1 MNHSL
6 FKRAV
11 LPALVVFT
19 VMVVSSLAY
28 DFSRHLGSGALRKVI
43 LYPSVILMFL
53 SIWLGPLFVVPFA
66 FKRGSA
72 PMERYMASLASP
84 VLWVF
89 KTIWSF
95 AGIYSFLEV
104 LFLLVHPFILGNI
117 GVNILSIGLAE
128 LACRIRHRKDEGVRI
143 FSSASGIF
151 LVAGLVITFAGLW
164 NGGHSYYYVF
174 MDLYTLLFL

>member
-1 MNHSL
+1 
-6 FKRAV
+6 
-11 LPALVVFT
+11 
-19 VMVVSSLAY
+19 MVISSLAY
-28 DFSRHLGSGALRKVI
+28 DLSRHLGSGVLRKVI

-66 FKRGSA
+66 FKRGAA
-72 PMERYMASLASP
+72 PMERYLASLVTPA
-84 VLWVF
+84 LWVI

-95 AGIYSFLEV
+95 VGIYSLLEV
-104 LFLLVHPFILGNI
+104 LFLLVHPFIMGNI
-117 GVNILSIGLAE
+117 GVNILSVGLAE
-128 LACRIRHRKDEGVRI
+128 LACRIRHRGDEGVKV
-143 FSSASGIF
+143 FSPATGIF